1 MHLFYTPNIN
11 SDLHCLDPEESKHC
25 VKVLRLQEGDP
36 VILIDGKGG
45 YYECVISD
53 PNQKR
58 CQVEVVKKCLD
69 YQKPTFNLHIAIAP
83 TKNIDRLEW
92 FLEKATEIGI
102 SEITPLLCR
111 YSERKVVKPDRME
124 RIVVAAMKQSQKA
137 YLPKINDLTSV
148 EDFLSQTT
156 TGFKAIAHC
165 YEFDKQTLKG
175 SYVGGDVVIMIGPEG
190 DFSEAEVALAIQK
203 GYKPVSLGESRLRT
217 ETAGVVACHTV
228 NLYNQ
233 V

>member
-25 VKVLRLQEGDP
+25 TKVLRLQKGDP
-36 VILIDGKGG
+36 IVLIDGKGG
-45 YYECVISD
+45 FYECVISQPD
-53 PNQKR
+53 QKK
-58 CQVEVVKKCLD
+58 CKVEVVNKILD
-69 YQKPTFNLHIAIAP
+69 YQKPGFKLHIAVAP

-111 YSERKVVKPDRME
+111 YSERKVVKLDRME

-137 YLPKINDLTSV
+137 YLPTINELTSIT
-148 EDFLSQTT
+148 DFLAEERD
-156 TGFKAIAHC
+156 GYKAIAHC
-165 YEFDKQTLKG
+165 YELDKQTLKS
-175 SYVGGDVVIMIGPEG
+175 SYGGGDVTILIGPEG
-190 DFSEAEVALAIQK
+190 DFSEDEVALAIQK
-203 GYKPVSLGESRLRT
+203 GYLPVSLGDSRLRT
-217 ETAGVVACHTV
+217 ETAAVVACHTV

-233 V
+233 D